1 MICFHLIYRRESINI
16 IKKAYLVNE
25 QNNRDGLGNYPIKKQ
40 IIIRSFR
47 VQEVTL
53 NYIFLPKI

>member
-16 IKKAYLVNE
+16 IKKLTGSMNKIIA
-25 QNNRDGLGNYPIKKQ
+25 DGLGNYPIKKQ

-53 NYIFLPKI
+53 NYIFLPKR